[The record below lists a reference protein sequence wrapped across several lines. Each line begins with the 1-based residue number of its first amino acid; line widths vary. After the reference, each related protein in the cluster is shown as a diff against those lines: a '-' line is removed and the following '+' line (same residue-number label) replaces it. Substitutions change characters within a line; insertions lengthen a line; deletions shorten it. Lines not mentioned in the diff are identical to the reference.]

1 MTKDIKNLIDTVE
14 EENKARAEFEQI
26 IDDLKEEINRINFTI
41 KEQKILIE
49 DQKSK
54 LLEFQEKTPE
64 NVKELKDTI
73 ATQKQDLVKRYKDI
87 NSLNQQIQEL
97 TTQLEN
103 YKKLNSQTEANE
115 ELINTKK
122 LIIQIT
128 EENEQ
133 NRVQIESLKE
143 QLENRQN
150 YDQIPENQE
159 LIDAKKLNFQLME
172 ENGLLRVQIESLKA
186 QIQEAIEKA
195 QSEKLDLANKEIE
208 TLISEIEEY
217 KAKINYL
224 QAKEKEIA
232 DSTKEIEEIK
242 AELLK
247 SQNQNEKLK
256 QSLSELKEKK
266 TLIIPNQSYH
276 QLKVPP
282 NLPKSYQISLFMKMY
297 QLLDETNKDNVIEF
311 LIKNLSSQNNEIKR
325 NVIEILSEIKDKR
338 VYDAFLKLIHDKDWL
353 IRYNSIKAICKFE
366 EKGEELKNLL
376 KKLSKDTDVD
386 VRELAEKTLKEFSQ

>member
-1 MTKDIKNLIDTVE
+1 MSKEIKDLLDTVE
-14 EENKARAEFEQI
+14 EENKVRAEFEQTV
-26 IDDLKEEINRINFTI
+26 DVLKEEINRLNFTI
-41 KEQKILIE
+41 KEQKLLIE
-49 DQKSK
+49 DQKGK
-54 LLEFQEKTPE
+54 LLEFEEKTPE
-64 NVKELKDTI
+64 NIKELKDTI
-73 ATQKQDLVKRYKDI
+73 AIQKQDLVKRYKDI
-87 NSLNQQIQEL
+87 NTLNQQIKDL

-103 YKKLNSQTEANE
+103 YKKVNSQTEVNE

-122 LIIQIT
+122 LIVQLT

-133 NRVQIESLKE
+133 KQVQIESLKE

-150 YDQIPENQE
+150 YDHIAENQE

-172 ENGLLRVQIESLKA
+172 ENGLLLMQIETLKA
-186 QIQEAIEKA
+186 QIQEANERA
-195 QSEKLDLANKEIE
+195 QSEKLHLTNKEIE
-208 TLISEIEEY
+208 ALTSEIEEY

-242 AELLK
+242 AKLLN
-247 SQNQNEKLK
+247 SQKENEKLN
-256 QSLSELKEKK
+256 QSLFNLKEKK
-266 TLIIPNQSYH
+266 VLISPNQSYH
-276 QLKVPP
+276 QLKVSP

-297 QLLDETNKDNVIEF
+297 QLLDEINKDNVIEF

-325 NVIEILSEIKDKR
+325 NVIEILSEIKDKK

-353 IRYNSIKAICKFE
+353 IRYNSIKAIRKFE

-376 KKLSKDTDVD
+376 EKLSKDTDVD

>member
-14 EENKARAEFEQI
+14 EENKVRVGFEQT
-26 IDDLKEEINRINFTI
+26 IDVLKEKINRLNFTI
-41 KEQKILIE
+41 KEQKLLIE
-49 DQKSK
+49 DQKGK
-54 LLEFQEKTPE
+54 LLEFEEKTPE

-73 ATQKQDLVKRYKDI
+73 AIQKQDLVKRYKDI
-87 NSLNQQIQEL
+87 NTLNQQIKEL

-115 ELINTKK
+115 ELINAKK

-186 QIQEAIEKA
+186 QIQEATEKA

-242 AELLK
+242 NKLLK
-247 SQNQNEKLK
+247 FQKENEKLN
-256 QSLSELKEKK
+256 QSLLELKEKK
-266 TLIIPNQSYH
+266 SSSVSIQSYQ

-282 NLPKSYQISLFMKMY
+282 SFPKSYQKSLFMNMY
-297 QLLDETNKDNVIEF
+297 KLLDETNKDKVIEF
-311 LIKNLSSQNNEIKR
+311 LIMDLKDQNIEIKIS
-325 NVIEILSEIKDKR
+325 VIEILSEIKDKK
-338 VYDAFLKLIHDKDWL
+338 VYDAFLKLIYDKDWL
-353 IRYNSIKAICKFE
+353 IRYNIIKALSIFK
-366 EKGEELKNLL
+366 EKSDEFKILL
-376 KKLSKDTDVD
+376 KKLSRDVDVD
-386 VRELAEKTLKEFSQ
+386 VRELALKILNDFIK

>member
-14 EENKARAEFEQI
+14 EENKVRVGFEQT
-26 IDDLKEEINRINFTI
+26 IDVLKEKINRLNFTI
-41 KEQKILIE
+41 KEQKLLIE
-49 DQKSK
+49 DQKGK
-54 LLEFQEKTPE
+54 LLEFEEKTHE

-73 ATQKQDLVKRYKDI
+73 AIQKQDLVKRYKDI
-87 NSLNQQIQEL
+87 NTLNQQIKEL

-115 ELINTKK
+115 ELINAKK

-186 QIQEAIEKA
+186 QIQEATEKA

-242 AELLK
+242 NKLLK
-247 SQNQNEKLK
+247 FQKENEKLN
-256 QSLSELKEKK
+256 QSLLELKEKK
-266 TLIIPNQSYH
+266 SSSVSIQSYQ

-282 NLPKSYQISLFMKMY
+282 SFPKSYQKSLFMNMY
-297 QLLDETNKDNVIEF
+297 KLLDETNKDKVIEF
-311 LIKNLSSQNNEIKR
+311 LIMDLKDQNIEIKIS
-325 NVIEILSEIKDKR
+325 VIEILSEIKDKK
-338 VYDAFLKLIHDKDWL
+338 VYDAFLKLIYDKDWL
-353 IRYNSIKAICKFE
+353 IRYNLIKAIRKFE
-366 EKGEELKNLL
+366 DKGEELKTLL
-376 KKLSKDTDVD
+376 EKLSKDTDVD